1 MPNIGNYDN
10 VVNAQNVLFYKGT
23 IADEYITLT
32 DIRITDETPI
42 DRTHPRGGALDTP
55 SFSLIEI
62 DAEVTLDKAVYA
74 DFRAMRQLTSRGAL
88 PTSPYVIVA
97 QSPAGASEDWTETGT
112 FIVRRMNPVAPER
125 GRYTTR
131 VTLRLNNNN
140 ALELT

>member
-1 MPNIGNYDN
+1 LVDIGNYDK
-10 VVNAQNVLFYKGT
+10 VVNAQNVLFKKGT
-23 IADEYITLT
+23 SEFITLT
-32 DIRITDETPI
+32 DIQITDETPM

-62 DAEVTLDKAVYA
+62 DAQVTLDATIYA
-74 DFRAMRQLTSRGAL
+74 DFRAMRQLTARGAL
-88 PTSPYVIVA
+88 PT
-97 QSPAGASEDWTETGT
+97 ASYNILAEAPSGSGDDWTETGT

-140 ALELT
+140 VLTLS